1 MCFLQDDNRGLGQG
15 VTDNHPNEIVF
26 HLTVEAN
33 LSTTGPLPQPWHPSL
48 LSHRVTDRLAHTV
61 HAFVGRPE
69 NPQNDED
76 GIGLGYK
83 ALPTCLP
90 SDLQILNLKT
100 MRTARES
107 AREEPNTALLLH
119 RRGFDCSYGQGD
131 LLGIREK
138 ATKVVGADGQVSVL
152 SIFDGLRMDRVRKSS
167 LTLLFDEPVAT
178 GAETQRK
185 EKRRLAETGGTE
197 NEEENGAEKRELTSG
212 EGALKRSE
220 RRKFDEGG
228 SQALALGSLWNGE
241 VKIEP
246 MEIAAFKLDL
256 VPRTI

>member
-1 MCFLQDDNRGLGQG
+1 
-15 VTDNHPNEIVF
+15 VTDNHPNEVVF

-48 LSHRVTDRLAHTV
+48 LSHRVTDRLGHTV

-69 NPQNDED
+69 NPPNGEDEV
-76 GIGLGYK
+76 GLGYK

-100 MRTARES
+100 MRTVGES
-107 AREEPNTALLLH
+107 RREEPNTALLLH

-131 LLGIREK
+131 LLGVREK
-138 ATKVVGADGQVSVL
+138 ATKVVGADGQISVV
-152 SIFDGLRMDRVRKSS
+152 SIFDGLRMDWVRKSS
-167 LTLLFDEPVAT
+167 LTLLFDEPTAM
-178 GAETQRK
+178 AAQIQRK
-185 EKRRLAETGGTE
+185 EKRRLAETGG
-197 NEEENGAEKRELTSG
+197 EEKEEQSGAEKRELNSG

-220 RRKFDEGG
+220 RRQLDEGG
-228 SQALALGSLWNGE
+228 SQELALGSLWNGE

-256 VPRTI
+256 VPRTK